1 MNLAHCQNQ
10 LERHQ
15 HFLNIHIFC
24 KTYVINNLKDSV
36 LTAAT
41 EME

>member
-24 KTYVINNLKDSV
+24 KTYFINNLMDTV
-36 LTAAT
+36 LTAAI